1 MSIQYPF
8 LEPHQTTCHSNIGV
22 VINKLTKW
30 GLDILVVRLRAII
43 KWRYVLGVYIYV
55 CVCMFAYARGWWGR
69 TFIVARY
76 SVRGDALGGLPRAW
90 HLLSLCCGWGNWV
103 AFDVVLLTM
112 RWVRCFMY
120 VDWRFLCGCRW
131 EFESKEGSSHN
142 VTECTPVVSS
152 KVMNRGTCHPRD
164 WRCWASWFYIFNFLS
179 MALFWELVMLM
190 LYIHVHRIRQSLIVS
205 CTFLCPFMHIS
216 LTFQGYKLRNSM

>member
-1 MSIQYPF
+1 M
-8 LEPHQTTCHSNIGV
+8 H
-22 VINKLTKW
+22 
-30 GLDILVVRLRAII
+30 
-43 KWRYVLGVYIYV
+43 
-55 CVCMFAYARGWWGR
+55 
-69 TFIVARY
+69 
-76 SVRGDALGGLPRAW
+76 
-90 HLLSLCCGWGNWV
+90 
-103 AFDVVLLTM
+103 
-112 RWVRCFMY
+112 

-164 WRCWASWFYIFNFLS
+164 WRCWGSWFYIFNFLS

-205 CTFLCPFMHIS
+205 CTFLCPFTHIS
-216 LTFQGYKLRNSM
+216 LTFQGYKLWNSMSTFIMETCMCVFVYKNYIWWKTWRWWWGYPLSPHPIVDHSAPFLTPVDKTIDFFS